1 VNPPAVTLSSPKGP
15 AQPLPGA
22 LEHHSIRSKHHLQS
36 RMSLKVAL
44 GGQFAFGSDGHQIP
58 TQLDGQ
64 KQARLLLGPLVVKLH
79 M

>member
-1 VNPPAVTLSSPKGP
+1 
-15 AQPLPGA
+15 
-22 LEHHSIRSKHHLQS
+22 
-36 RMSLKVAL
+36 MSLKVAL